1 MGSTRCS
8 TSMFSLR
15 ETLFSFWGNKL
26 QFSLETNTLE
36 VLWSTRGCSVSDSL
50 IDSFEHLSFSSI
62 EEEEEEEEERD
73 ESPPESPVSDSG
85 RGVDG
90 SEEDVGH
97 LRQVKKL
104 KTSDNM
110 EVDLTQIPTVEASD
124 REKKDTS
131 GLAIS
136 ESPTAGSSSKGNFL
150 CFYVP
155 IMFLFMIQIDSC
167 LLNTIYC
174 NDPEPNEVIK
184 NKPGSRGRRIITY
197 SLLGVFR

>member
-1 MGSTRCS
+1 MGSTHCS

-15 ETLFSFWGNKL
+15 ETLFSFWGNKF

-50 IDSFEHLSFSSI
+50 IDSFEHLSFSLI
-62 EEEEEEEEERD
+62 EEEERD
-73 ESPPESPVSDSG
+73 ESPPESPVSDNG

-136 ESPTAGSSSKGNFL
+136 ESPTAGSSSKRN
-150 CFYVP
+150 
-155 IMFLFMIQIDSC
+155 QRIDSC

>member
-1 MGSTRCS
+1 MGSTHCS

-15 ETLFSFWGNKL
+15 ETLFSFLVSVQLRRRSEMNLL
-26 QFSLETNTLE
+26 QN
-36 VLWSTRGCSVSDSL
+36 
-50 IDSFEHLSFSSI
+50 
-62 EEEEEEEEERD
+62 
-73 ESPPESPVSDSG
+73 PSDSG

-136 ESPTAGSSSKGNFL
+136 ESPTAGSSSKGKSLNLVDESYPCDLSVINGYDCLQTL
-150 CFYVP
+150 CAVEDRYPVR
-155 IMFLFMIQIDSC
+155 S
-167 LLNTIYC
+167 
-174 NDPEPNEVIK
+174 DPLR
-184 NKPGSRGRRIITY
+184 SGRTA
-197 SLLGVFR
+197 V

>member
-1 MGSTRCS
+1 MLCLT
-8 TSMFSLR
+8 
-15 ETLFSFWGNKL
+15 
-26 QFSLETNTLE
+26 
-36 VLWSTRGCSVSDSL
+36 VSDSL

-62 EEEEEEEEERD
+62 EEEERD

-136 ESPTAGSSSKGNFL
+136 ESPTVGASSKGKPLNL
-150 CFYVP
+150 VDESWPCDLSVINGY
-155 IMFLFMIQIDSC
+155 DSPRT
-167 LLNTIYC
+167 LGTVEDRYPAWS
-174 NDPEPNEVIK
+174 DPLRSCRTV
-184 NKPGSRGRRIITY
+184 
-197 SLLGVFR
+197 V

>member
-1 MGSTRCS
+1 MGSTHCS

-15 ETLFSFWGNKL
+15 ETLFSFLGNKL
-26 QFSLETNTLE
+26 QRRSEMNLLQN
-36 VLWSTRGCSVSDSL
+36 
-50 IDSFEHLSFSSI
+50 
-62 EEEEEEEEERD
+62 
-73 ESPPESPVSDSG
+73 PSDSG

-136 ESPTAGSSSKGNFL
+136 ESPTAGSSSKGNLNSHAQNLTIKFFRFL
-150 CFYVP
+150 CFYVQ
-155 IMFLFMIQIDSC
+155 IMFLFIIQIDSC

-174 NDPEPNEVIK
+174 NDPDLATQMK
-184 NKPGSRGRRIITY
+184 S
-197 SLLGVFR
+197 

>member
-1 MGSTRCS
+1 MYFFMKRYK
-8 TSMFSLR
+8 
-15 ETLFSFWGNKL
+15 NP
-26 QFSLETNTLE
+26 
-36 VLWSTRGCSVSDSL
+36 
-50 IDSFEHLSFSSI
+50 FEAAI

-124 REKKDTS
+124 REKKV
-131 GLAIS
+131 AKMHAVIS
-136 ESPTAGSSSKGNFL
+136 QFTEDQMSRYECFRRSTLHKSNMKKLLESITG
-150 CFYVP
+150 
-155 IMFLFMIQIDSC
+155 
-167 LLNTIYC
+167 
-174 NDPEPNEVIK
+174 IK
-184 NKPGSRGRRIITY
+184 NMNNDDPRLSVISGIAKMFVGELVETARLIMVKRNEAGHIRPCHIRESYRRLKLQGKVIQRTVPR
-197 SLLGVFR
+197 LFR